1 MSERKLAQ
9 IVTRM
14 GEADRDRLKQE
25 AERDGCDISTFV
37 RMTLRREFQ
46 ARERRQQPVAA

>member
-9 IVTRM
+9 IVTRL
-14 GEADRDRLKQE
+14 GEQDRDRLKQE
-25 AERDGCDISTFV
+25 AERDGCDVATFV

-46 ARERRQQPVAA
+46 AREQRNQQVAA